1 MKEAYQQQVSLLLE
15 VLPEVAKEKCFAL
28 HGGTA
33 INLFVRDMP
42 RLSVDI
48 DLTYISIEERE
59 ISLQNI
65 NQALLRIKERI
76 EALKPQ
82 VNVMHR
88 SEICKL
94 YISDRGVQVKV
105 EVNIV
110 IRGLLSASIK
120 SSLCMQAQNQF
131 DAFCSIDLV
140 PFGQLY
146 GGKICAAVDRQHPRD
161 LFDVKMLLDN
171 EGFSGEIKQGFLLS
185 LLSSDRPIH
194 ELFNPSMINQQ
205 QIFDHH
211 FEGMT
216 KEPFTYKEFEHTR
229 SNLVGII
236 KQNLTQQDKA
246 FLLSVNRL
254 EPDWTDYDFERF
266 PAVQWKMQNL
276 EKLKANNSSKFL
288 EQCDALDEALLTE

>member
-1 MKEAYQQQVSLLLE
+1 MKEAYEQQVLLLLE

-65 NQALLRIKERI
+65 NQSLLRTKERI
-76 EALKPQ
+76 DALKPQ

-88 SEICKL
+88 NEVCKL
-94 YISDRGVQVKV
+94 NISDRGVQVKV
-105 EVNIV
+105 EVNMV
-110 IRGLLSASIK
+110 IRGLLGEPIK
-120 SSLCMQAQNQF
+120 SPLCMQAQNQF
-131 DAFCSIDLV
+131 DVFCSIDLV

-171 EGFSGEIKQGFLLS
+171 EGFSEEIKQGFLLS

-194 ELFNPSMINQQ
+194 ELFNPSMVDQQ
-205 QIFDHH
+205 QAFEHH

-216 KEPFTYKEFEHTR
+216 NEPFSYMEFEHTR
-229 SNLVGII
+229 SNLVGTI
-236 KQNLTQQDKA
+236 KQNLTKQDKA
-246 FLLSVNRL
+246 FLLGVNRV
-254 EPDWTDYDFERF
+254 EPDWSDYDFERF
-266 PAVQWKMQNL
+266 PAVQWKLQNL
-276 EKLKANNSSKFL
+276 EKLKANNPNKFS
-288 EQCDALDEALLTE
+288 EQCDALEAALLTE